1 MITATPGELI
11 TDKGEGKMGA
21 ASYTAHISNKKSAIT
36 SKAKLKAVA
45 NHNLRKY
52 RSSDYSRENIFLLY
66 GTKNLYKDVQE
77 VYHRE
82 FDEIVRAYN
91 EKQKRADRRINDYFE
106 HVSELA
112 QDMAV
117 EIIMQCG
124 DKEFWEKHADKTDK
138 MRYVYGYSL
147 RMLEQMLPEFKI
159 ANAVIHFDEASP
171 HMHVVGVPVH
181 EGYKKGLSKRVSKR
195 NVFTQESMSVIL
207 QGKLREAAEE
217 CFRFHFKE
225 NFAEKKSGRN
235 QDLTVIEYKVEK
247 ESERLWSVTEDIQ
260 RNEQKL
266 KRLKESISCNME
278 QLENT
283 EEELARKQQDAKQ
296 AEKILG
302 QVRHFMGM
310 FKLFAPSIQ
319 EYANAV
325 ETVGRI
331 DAGNCFRGIL
341 NELGRLLEHF
351 RELIKEGMC
360 WFPKLMR
367 WKTSVGEVA
376 PVFEDNDEGYSYK
389 LCGYR
394 NVLTMESYSKEKL
407 QPEIRADRRVGTVDV
422 MEANIEAMERD
433 LAEILRL
440 NGEQK
445 RLWMEYEEWKRK

>member
-1 MITATPGELI
+1 
-11 TDKGEGKMGA
+11 MGT

-52 RSSDYSRENIFLLY
+52 RSSDYSRDNVFLLY
-66 GTKNLYKDVQE
+66 GTENLYKDVQE

-82 FDEIVRAYN
+82 FDETVKAYN
-91 EKQKRADRRINDYFE
+91 EKQKRADRRINGYFE
-106 HVSELA
+106 HISELA

-147 RMLEQMLPEFKI
+147 RMLEQMLPEFKV

-171 HMHVVGVPVH
+171 HIHVVGVPVH

-225 NFAEKKSGRN
+225 NFAEKKAGRN
-235 QDLTVIEYKVEK
+235 QDLTVLEYKVEK
-247 ESERLWSVTEDIQ
+247 EKTRLKSVSEDII
-260 RNEQKL
+260 RNE
-266 KRLKESISCNME
+266 RE
-278 QLENT
+278 LENLRGSINYNMDRLEQT
-283 EEELARKQQDAKQ
+283 EEDL
-296 AEKILG
+296 AEKQKEAEQTVKLLSQIKKF
-302 QVRHFMGM
+302 VSM
-310 FKLFAPSIQ
+310 FRLFAPTIE

-325 ETVGRI
+325 ERDGRI
-331 DAGNCFRGIL
+331 DAGNSFRGIL
-341 NELGRLLEHF
+341 NELGRLLECF
-351 RELIKEGMC
+351 KELVKEGFC
-360 WFPKLMR
+360 WFPRLMR
-367 WKTSVGEVA
+367 WKTAVGEVA
-376 PVFEDNDEGYSYK
+376 PVFKDTDNGYSYK
-389 LCGYR
+389 LCGYL
-394 NVLTMESYSKEKL
+394 NVNTMEAYSKEEL
-407 QPEIRADRRVGTVDV
+407 QHAIRTDKRVGTVDV

-440 NGEQK
+440 NSEQK
-445 RLWMEYEEWKRK
+445 RLWQEYEEWKRR

>member
-1 MITATPGELI
+1 
-11 TDKGEGKMGA
+11 MGT

-66 GTKNLYKDVQE
+66 GTENLYKDVQE

-82 FDEIVRAYN
+82 FDKILKAYN
-91 EKQKRADRRINDYFE
+91 EKQKRADRRIKDYFE
-106 HVSELA
+106 HVAGLA

-117 EIIMQCG
+117 EIIIQCG
-124 DKEFWEKHADKTDK
+124 DKEFWEKHADETDK

-171 HMHVVGVPVH
+171 HMHVVGVPVY

-217 CFRFHFKE
+217 CFRFHYKE

-235 QDLTVIEYKVEK
+235 QDLTVLEYKVEREK
-247 ESERLWSVTEDIQ
+247 ARLKGVSADII
-260 RNEQKL
+260 RNEMELGYL
-266 KRLKESISCNME
+266 KDSINDKRDRLE
-278 QLENT
+278 
-283 EEELARKQQDAKQ
+283 Q
-296 AEKILG
+296 AEEDLAAKRQETEQTVKLLG
-302 QVRHFMGM
+302 QIKDFVSRFR
-310 FKLFAPSIQ
+310 LFAPTIE

-325 ETVGRI
+325 ERDGCL
-331 DAGNCFRGIL
+331 DAGNSFRGIL
-341 NELGRLLEHF
+341 NELGKLLERF
-351 RELIKEGMC
+351 KEIVKEGFC
-360 WFPKLMR
+360 WFPKMMR

-376 PVFEDNDEGYSYK
+376 PVFKDTDNGYSYK
-389 LCGYR
+389 LCGYL
-394 NVLTMESYSKEKL
+394 NVNTLEAYSKEEL
-407 QPEIRADRRVGTVDV
+407 QCEIRTDKRVGTVDT

-445 RLWMEYEEWKRK
+445 RLWQEYEEWKRR